1 MWYFVNKGTS
11 SNNHDDDE
19 EDFNCGVRRGGNKGG
34 RGCKSGEED
43 AAIDV
48 LNELEHP
55 CAWVRDP
62 CLDCPLG
69 VKRQYPK
76 RHAIS
81 CSSIV
86 DSVRMGWSYVII
98 FMVGG
103 VDWGLFLVVYY
114 FYGGGCWLGIVFG

>member
-48 LNELEHP
+48 LNELDTSTTTCHH
-55 CAWVRDP
+55 VV
-62 CLDCPLG
+62 LVL
-69 VKRQYPK
+69 
-76 RHAIS
+76 I
-81 CSSIV
+81 
-86 DSVRMGWSYVII
+86 
-98 FMVGG
+98 
-103 VDWGLFLVVYY
+103 LVV
-114 FYGGGCWLGIVFG
+114 GEVLLEE